1 MAYVEVK
8 LKKAVVVADHLY
20 KPGVRHIVDEAT
32 LEAMGDA
39 VASTSPP
46 PAPLTTT
53 AIAAAAQT
61 ATVAKAPAKAPTA
74 TAAGHKPVV
83 ETKSTA
89 KKK

>member
-1 MAYVEVK
+1 VK
-8 LKKAVVVADHLY
+8 LKKAVEVAGHLY
-20 KPGVRHIVDEAT
+20 KPSAANIIVDEAT
-32 LEAMGDA
+32 LAAMGDA
-39 VASTSPP
+39 VASTSPA
-46 PAPLTTT
+46 PAPPTAP

-61 ATVAKAPAKAPTA
+61 ATVAKAPAKVTTA

>member
-20 KPGVRHIVDEAT
+20 KPSMTNIIVDEAT
-32 LEAMGDA
+32 LAAMGDA
-39 VASTSPP
+39 VASTTPA
-46 PAPLTTT
+46 PAPLTAVDATPT
-53 AIAAAAQT
+53 PQPAAATPAKT
-61 ATVAKAPAKAPTA
+61 ATQ

-83 ETKSTA
+83 EAKSTA

>member
-20 KPGVRHIVDEAT
+20 KPSMTNIIVDDAT
-32 LEAMGDA
+32 LTAMGDA
-39 VASTSPP
+39 VAATTPVA
-46 PAPLTTT
+46 APTIET
-53 AIAAAAQT
+53 
-61 ATVAKAPAKAPTA
+61 TVAAPAAVVTVAPA
-74 TAAGHKPVV
+74 ASAARAAGHKPVV